1 MTFNLPFISYQR
13 LGRLAKRLAK
23 RLSGSLI
30 ALLIVVIGA
39 FLMMETAPGDAVDAY
54 AISLGGDAAMM
65 DELRTQWGL
74 DQSLSRR
81 LMVYLSSLAQ
91 GNLGWSVTFSRPIR
105 DVIFERLPNTF
116 LLMGASTSLSFFI
129 GSLLG
134 IYAGAKPGS
143 FRDRF
148 LSATSLALYAVPGFW
163 LALIL
168 IIFFSISLRWLPSGG
183 IETIVSAKHGL
194 ARGLDILR
202 HLTLP
207 VLSLSMIY
215 LALYLRVMRS
225 AMGQIWQMDFVSA
238 LRARGI
244 SERHIL
250 WRHVVRNALLPLITM
265 LGLQAATMLG
275 GSVVI
280 ESVFAIPGLGRLAQE
295 AVTARDTALLM
306 GIILISAFMVI
317 VVNLIVDFFY
327 SWLDPRIRKAG
338 DDA

>member
-1 MTFNLPFISYQR
+1 MTLNLP
-13 LGRLAKRLAK
+13 
-23 RLSGSLI
+23 LI
-30 ALLIVVIGA
+30 RRKFLRRIASSMIVLLVVVIGA
-39 FLMMETAPGDAVDAY
+39 FLLMEAAPGDAVDAY
-54 AISLGGDAAMM
+54 AVSLGGDAAMM
-65 DELRTQWGL
+65 NDLRAQWGL
-74 DQSLSRR
+74 DQSLGRR
-81 LMVYLSSLAQ
+81 LIVYLNSLAH
-91 GNLGWSVTFSRPIR
+91 GNLGWSVAFSRPIL
-105 DVIFERLPNTF
+105 DIILERLPNTL
-116 LLMGASTSLSFFI
+116 LLMGASTALSFFI

-134 IYAGAKPGS
+134 IFAGAKPGS

-148 LSATSLALYAVPGFW
+148 LSAASLALYAVPGFW
-163 LALIL
+163 LALVL
-168 IIFFSISLRWLPSGG
+168 IIYFSISLRWFPSGG
-183 IETIVSAKHGL
+183 VETIASGKQGL

-225 AMGQIWQMDFVSA
+225 AMGQIWKMDFIQA
-238 LRARGI
+238 LRARGL
-244 SERHIL
+244 SESRIL
-250 WRHVVRNALLPLITM
+250 WHHVVRNALLPLVTM

-317 VVNLIVDFFY
+317 IVNFIIDLLY
-327 SWLDPRIRKAG
+327 SWLDPRIAKAE
-338 DDA
+338 DRP